1 MAGVTDNITRHV
13 SVENAR
19 YHICLKIACI
29 FSKFHKLSNALICI
43 VSDKRQWHN
52 LPRVKVND
60 THLMNNK
67 LHPAE
72 NLCGECW
79 KMAAILSF
87 CVGLNVLMTTLG
99 WWQWWESHRQ
109 DSNTASPPYTKS
121 SRNLENIC
129 YKQIKICAEH
139 WELLPNPQ
147 LVCQFLLLFSDIV
160 LIYCLYTSLYIIVF
174 FNWQHGHLPNTW
186 LNTLIAT
193 DMDLLTIS
201 VSLLP
206 HRRKHV
212 IKSQNACYV
221 HCCVMINSSVP
232 SDEYMRHQYNYK

>member
-1 MAGVTDNITRHV
+1 MAGITDNITRHV

-19 YHICLKIACI
+19 YHVCLKIACI

-52 LPRVKVND
+52 LTRVKGKD
-60 THLMNNK
+60 THLINNK

-109 DSNTASPPYTKS
+109 ASNTASPPYTYRAVETWKIYAINKS
-121 SRNLENIC
+121 RYVQNTGNC
-129 YKQIKICAEH
+129 YPTLSWCVSFYCY
-139 WELLPNPQ
+139 
-147 LVCQFLLLFSDIV
+147 LVT
-160 LIYCLYTSLYIIVF
+160 LY
-174 FNWQHGHLPNTW
+174 
-186 LNTLIAT
+186 
-193 DMDLLTIS
+193 
-201 VSLLP
+201 
-206 HRRKHV
+206 
-212 IKSQNACYV
+212 
-221 HCCVMINSSVP
+221 
-232 SDEYMRHQYNYK
+232 